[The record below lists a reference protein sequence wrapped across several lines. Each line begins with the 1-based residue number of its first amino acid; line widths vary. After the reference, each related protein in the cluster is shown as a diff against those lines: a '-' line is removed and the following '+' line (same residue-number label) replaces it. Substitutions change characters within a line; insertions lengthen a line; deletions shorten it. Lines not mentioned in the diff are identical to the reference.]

1 MDSGFGRLITEKE
14 IIVKSESISA
24 YIIDFIKLAK
34 LMIYPRTS
42 KTLNTF
48 NCLVVDRKITY
59 LDFIFEKKNF
69 MKKIISSIIAIIGG
83 CTIATA
89 QPPANATVYD
99 CNSNSKNIYQ
109 TLGTGK
115 SIIIASKGF
124 DCSICMN
131 SAPTV
136 QSWAA
141 QNKTKVE
148 VWGAMTYTYRTTL
161 PDCSNIASWKNTYN
175 WNDVFMFIDS
185 AEAWFQNGTPKYITY
200 SAIDSS
206 ILYQGSNFTTARNFA
221 LGSSTVGI
229 PTIQGIEQS
238 NIYSYDGILYLSNL
252 PESVQQLS
260 IYDLTGKLIS
270 SSPIIN
276 TTSQFGLSQRKSVL
290 IIRLYANDGSTYQQK
305 IMTNY

>member
-1 MDSGFGRLITEKE
+1 MDS
-14 IIVKSESISA
+14 
-24 YIIDFIKLAK
+24 
-34 LMIYPRTS
+34 
-42 KTLNTF
+42 
-48 NCLVVDRKITY
+48 
-59 LDFIFEKKNF
+59 
-69 MKKIISSIIAIIGG
+69 MKKIICSTIAIIGG
-83 CTIATA
+83 WTIATA

-109 TLGTGK
+109 TLGTRK

-124 DCSICMN
+124 DCPICMN
-131 SAPTV
+131 SAPSV

-141 QNKTKVE
+141 QNKTMVE

-206 ILYQGSNFTTARNFA
+206 ILYQGSNFTTARTFA
-221 LGSSTVGI
+221 LGSSTVGL

-238 NIYSYDGILYLSNL
+238 NIYSYGGILYLNNL
-252 PESVQQLS
+252 PESVQQIS
-260 IYDLTGKLIS
+260 IYDLAGKLIA
-270 SSPIIN
+270 SSPIVN
-276 TTSQFGLSQRKSVL
+276 TSTQMTLLERKGIS

-305 IMTNY
+305 IMTGN